1 MSARLRAGAGR
12 TRTCWAV
19 GLALAAGGCATKRD
33 MRDVR
38 ADVRAASLQGDSALQ
53 GVERRMSDANQATQD
68 SLRAVADL
76 FFEFRGAVS
85 NRLAAIAEE
94 QQQLAELAGQI
105 QRTLATIRDQL
116 EAQRWQPARPP
127 AGATPAPDSASPD
140 PGQDGPAAS
149 DPAVEMYEA
158 AVRQAGLGSFG
169 VAGMA
174 FSRFLEEY
182 PNHELAPGAYL
193 HLGELASADDRL
205 AEAAETYLRV
215 QELFPAAA
223 EVPSALYRAA
233 MVYLELEDAEKA
245 RELLERIVNS
255 YGDHRFAAMAEE
267 RLREIP

>member
-1 MSARLRAGAGR
+1 MSTTFGAGTVR
-12 TRTCWAV
+12 ICWAA
-19 GLALAAGGCATKRD
+19 GLLAVAAGCATSSD

-76 FFEFRGAVS
+76 FFEFRGAV
-85 NRLAAIAEE
+85 NNQLATIVEE

-105 QRTLATIRDQL
+105 QRTLAAIRDQL
-116 EAQRWQPARPP
+116 EAQRWQPAPP
-127 AGATPAPDSASPD
+127 PQAAGLAPGSASQED
-140 PGQDGPAAS
+140 EPAAS

-169 VAGMA
+169 VAQMG
-174 FSRFLEEY
+174 FSRFLEEH
-182 PNHELAPGAYL
+182 PNHALAPGAYL
-193 HLGELASADDRL
+193 HLGELASADGRL

-215 QELFPAAA
+215 QELFPAAE

-233 MVYLELEDAEKA
+233 MVHLELENEERA
-245 RELLERIVNS
+245 RELLQRIVNS
-255 YGDHRFAAMAEE
+255 YSEHRFAAMAEE